1 MDIVDKFFMSTI
13 RSSDLRYSWSVARYH
28 PIARRAIL
36 EAPDE
41 EVPIEEAVEI
51 GTALAKKHTSRRWQY
66 VLYRR
71 SAAVD
76 KLIKAISRKSAAER
90 NKVIA
95 ESRNWEVL
103 EKSIQDNCA
112 KTRVFS
118 SLAAAQKWADKNGI
132 AIDVYG
138 LYAKSR
144 AGERA

>member
-1 MDIVDKFFMSTI
+1 MSIIDKFFMSTI
-13 RSSDLRYSWSVARYH
+13 RSSDLKYSWSVARYH
-28 PIARRAIL
+28 PVARRAIL
-36 EAPDE
+36 EVPDE
-41 EVPIEEAVEI
+41 EMPIAEAVEI
-51 GTALAKKHTSRRWQY
+51 GTAPAKKHASRRWQY

-71 SAAVD
+71 SAIVD

-112 KTRVFS
+112 KMRVFS
-118 SLAAAQKWADKNGI
+118 SLAAMQRWVDRNGI
-132 AIDVYG
+132 AVDVYG

-144 AGERA
+144 AGERT